1 LEWQQFLEYWL
12 VKVYFEMPRGFRDFD
27 YECLKKKKNRIMNL
41 GGEMIGVI
49 NLVTK

>member
-1 LEWQQFLEYWL
+1 ME
-12 VKVYFEMPRGFRDFD
+12 VHFEVSKK
-27 YECLKKKKNRIMNL
+27 KKKKNRIMNL

>member
-1 LEWQQFLEYWL
+1 ME
-12 VKVYFEMPRGFRDFD
+12 VHFEVSNK
-27 YECLKKKKNRIMNL
+27 KKKKNRIMNL

>member
-1 LEWQQFLEYWL
+1 VYILRCLEDLEIT
-12 VKVYFEMPRGFRDFD
+12 D
-27 YECLKKKKNRIMNL
+27 YECLKKKKKKNRIMNL

>member
-1 LEWQQFLEYWL
+1 MS
-12 VKVYFEMPRGFRDFD
+12 V
-27 YECLKKKKNRIMNL
+27 KKKKKKKKSRIINL

>member
-1 LEWQQFLEYWL
+1 MEVHFEVL
-12 VKVYFEMPRGFRDFD
+12 V
-27 YECLKKKKNRIMNL
+27 KKKKNRIMNL

>member
-1 LEWQQFLEYWL
+1 MS
-12 VKVYFEMPRGFRDFD
+12 VKKK
-27 YECLKKKKNRIMNL
+27 KKKKNRIMNL

>member
-1 LEWQQFLEYWL
+1 M
-12 VKVYFEMPRGFRDFD
+12 KVHFEVSR
-27 YECLKKKKNRIMNL
+27 KKNRIMKL